1 MKGIVFTEFMEMVEQ
16 KFGIDMVNNLID
28 NNALA
33 SGGVYSAVGT
43 YDHEEMVTLVV
54 DLSKRSGV
62 GLPDLLKA
70 FGAYLFETFKRGY
83 PQMFENAKDGFGFLQ
98 SVDQEVH
105 VEVLKLYPDAELPSF
120 KTELLED
127 DVLQMDYLS
136 DRAMGALAHGLIE
149 ACGEHYN
156 EGYDIEFLP
165 QTEDGKHVR
174 FIISKKH

>member
-43 YDHEEMVTLVV
+43 YDHAEMVTLVV

-70 FGAYLFETFKRGY
+70 FGAYLFETFKTGY
-83 PQMFENAKDGFGFLQ
+83 PQMFENAKMASGLQ
-98 SVDQEVH
+98 SVDQEIH
-105 VEVLKLYPDAELPSF
+105 VEVLKLHPDAVPSF

-127 DVLQMDYLS
+127 DVC
-136 DRAMGALAHGLIE
+136 RW
-149 ACGEHYN
+149 
-156 EGYDIEFLP
+156 
-165 QTEDGKHVR
+165 
-174 FIISKKH
+174 IICLTVPWGRWRTG